1 MPPKPQ
7 LARRTPCICPRGPR
21 GLCWAVHPA
30 HVSGPCLIC
39 AATWDTW
46 QSSPTAGSKTKIF
59 FFFIICVW
67 VIHQGRALCVG
78 RHRAGLFR
86 AVQPTQGWETLPET
100 TRSPVSPHHRRC
112 QAGVELHLSQRAS
125 LAFSLLWAKGR
136 EFSPGTDNTLM

>member
-1 MPPKPQ
+1 MSPKPQ
-7 LARRTPCICPRGPR
+7 LARRTPCVCPRGPR

-46 QSSPTAGSKTKIF
+46 QGSPSAGSKTKIF
-59 FFFIICVW
+59 FFDYLCLGNSSGKCSLCRKAQSR
-67 VIHQGRALCVG
+67 VISGCAAHPGMG
-78 RHRAGLFR
+78 G
-86 AVQPTQGWETLPET
+86 LPET

-125 LAFSLLWAKGR
+125 LAFSLVWAKGR